1 MTERE
6 RLIELLC
13 KIECEGED
21 RRDNGC
27 TFRQDSR
34 CNIIQKL
41 DMCMIKTI
49 ADHLLANGV
58 IVPPVKIGQTVYSI
72 EPCISQVFVGEV
84 YEIFQRRYGM
94 VCRSSR
100 KGYYSLAFPAD
111 SVGKTVFLTREE
123 AEKALE
129 KRSKI

>member
-6 RLIELLC
+6 RLIELLDEC
-13 KIECEGED
+13 RGIEGIGMELVE
-21 RRDNGC
+21 
-27 TFRQDSR
+27 
-34 CNIIQKL
+34 KH
-41 DMCMIKTI
+41 

-72 EPCISQVFVGEV
+72 DPCISQVFAGEV
-84 YEIFQRRYGM
+84 YEIFQSRYGT

-100 KGYYSLAFPAD
+100 KGYYSLTFPAD

-123 AEKALE
+123 AEKALDE
-129 KRSKI
+129 RSKS

>member
-1 MTERE
+1 MK
-6 RLIELLC
+6 ELLRETFDYTGGVC
-13 KIECEGED
+13 IEFDEAVEI
-21 RRDNGC
+21 N
-27 TFRQDSR
+27 
-34 CNIIQKL
+34 
-41 DMCMIKTI
+41 
-49 ADHLLANGV
+49 ADYLLANGV

-84 YEIFQRRYGM
+84 YEIFQSRYGL

-111 SVGKTVFLTREE
+111 SVGKTVFLTRKE

-129 KRSKI
+129 GRT